1 MKTAVVTDSNSGIF
15 QKEAETLG
23 VYVIPMPV
31 IINGETYYENRNITA
46 EEFFSALAD
55 GKDVSSSQP
64 SPGEVLEC
72 WKGLLKEW
80 DEVIYIPMSSGLSGS
95 TQASMMLASSFDG
108 KVQVADNH
116 RISVTLRQA
125 VTKAALL
132 SKQGLDAKTIREKLE
147 AEGPLSS
154 VYLMVESLNY
164 LKKTGR
170 VTPTTAAIAD
180 ILNIKPVLMTK
191 GEKFETCAK
200 VHGLI
205 KAKNTMIRA
214 VQTDRITIFR
224 DYANEDLWVGAA
236 SSCIN
241 PEETEKWMKMV
252 EQAFPNCHTYYDPL
266 SLSVACHTGPNAL
279 GIGISL
285 NPKYKD

>member
-15 QKEAETLG
+15 QKEAEALG
-23 VYVIPMPV
+23 VFVIPMPV
-31 IINGETYYENRNITA
+31 IVDGNTFYENMDITA
-46 EEFFSALAD
+46 EEFYAAQAE

-80 DEVIYIPMSSGLSGS
+80 DEVIYVPMSSGLSGS
-95 TQASMMLASSFDG
+95 CQAAAVLAKDFDG
-108 KVQVADNH
+108 KVEVADNH
-116 RISVTLRQA
+116 RISVTMRQA
-125 VTKAALL
+125 VEKAALL
-132 SKQGLDAKTIREKLE
+132 SKEGLDAKTIREKLE
-147 AEGPLSS
+147 EEGPKSS
-154 VYLMVESLNY
+154 VYLTVESLSY

-224 DYANEDLWVGAA
+224 DYGNEDLWIGAA
-236 SSCIN
+236 SSCID
-241 PEETEKWMKMV
+241 PEEADKWMKMV
-252 EQAFPNCHTYYDPL
+252 EKAFPNCHTYYDPL

-285 NPKYKD
+285 NPELKG